1 MIPNNQK
8 HREKSKQS
16 NYIYKPE
23 PTGIFSNAFGS
34 PETVGLYAKQRK
46 NSKKK

>member
-8 HREKSKQS
+8 HKEKSKQS
-16 NYIYKPE
+16 QFINKPE
-23 PTGIFSNAFGS
+23 PTGIFSNNFGS
-34 PETVGLYAKQRK
+34 PEQIGLYAKQRK